1 MTVGGS
7 QRVSGPLERNVLKNL
22 VAWEFA
28 RQTRQVG
35 RSLAAGDPQ
44 RARSQLATLRE
55 LIHGLRLEVAG
66 WSGDPDLAADE
77 TMLGEYLTLLDSSAI
92 GDVAQRRYLA
102 DSLRYA
108 AFRQL
113 QSAAR

>member
-1 MTVGGS
+1 
-7 QRVSGPLERNVLKNL
+7 
-22 VAWEFA
+22 
-28 RQTRQVG
+28 VG

-44 RARSQLATLRE
+44 QARSQLATLRE

-77 TMLGEYLTLLDSSAI
+77 TMLGEYLMLLDSPAV

-102 DSLRYA
+102 ESLRYA
-108 AFRQL
+108 AFRKL
-113 QSAAR
+113 QFTGR